1 MKTLLII
8 ALGGAL
14 GSVAR
19 YGAQMYVLKAHPT
32 LFPMGTFLVNISG
45 CLLIGIFYALA
56 ERGNLLTPEWRFFLI
71 TGLCGGYTTFS
82 SFALENMHLMKAGDF
97 LYVGLNAAGSVVLG
111 IAAVYLG
118 TFIIKTL

>member
-1 MKTLLII
+1 MKTLLVI
-8 ALGGAL
+8 ALGGAI

-19 YGAQMYVLKAHPT
+19 YGAQMYMLRTYPS

-82 SFALENMHLMKAGDF
+82 SYALENMHLLKAGDF
-97 LYVGLNAAGSVVLG
+97 LYFGLYAAGSVVLG

-118 TFIIKTL
+118 AFIIKLF